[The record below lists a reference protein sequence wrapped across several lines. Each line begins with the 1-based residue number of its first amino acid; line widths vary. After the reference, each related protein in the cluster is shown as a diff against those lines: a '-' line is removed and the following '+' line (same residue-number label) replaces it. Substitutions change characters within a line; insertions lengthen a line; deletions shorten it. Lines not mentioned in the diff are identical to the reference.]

1 MTDNF
6 TPERDVSAD
15 SDVALLE
22 LTAFELLTLLAQG
35 QTEAGRRTTELL
47 RLPDVPRDSPL
58 HGAGLS
64 SLVVRR
70 LARTEDGALVP
81 VGKLAALANVL
92 FTADTWVEA
101 VGIAGSVNSAALL
114 VRSPQGSVVIEPRP
128 SGIWQVLPLEPSEPV
143 QVAASRYVEA
153 AFRNLDGRPF
163 GGSVKVTDANGARTA
178 AVRVAADDSWQ
189 LVHGPVGE
197 KLDPAPVRPDPTF
210 RILAQAVA

>member
-15 SDVALLE
+15 PDVALLE

-35 QTEAGRRTTELL
+35 QTEAGRRTTEML
-47 RLPDVPRDSPL
+47 RLPDVPQDSPL

-70 LARTEDGALVP
+70 LARTENGALVP
-81 VGKLAALANVL
+81 VGKLAALANIL

-101 VGIAGSVNSAALL
+101 VGVTDSVNNAALL
-114 VRSPQGSVVIEPRP
+114 VHSPHGSVVIEPRP
-128 SGIWQVLPLEPSEPV
+128 NGIWHVLPLEPSEPV
-143 QVAASRYVEA
+143 QVAASRYVQA
-153 AFRNLDGRPF
+153 AFRTLEGRPF

-178 AVRVAADDSWQ
+178 AVRVTADNSWQ
-189 LVHGPVGE
+189 LVHGPAGE
-197 KLDPAPVRPDPTF
+197 KLEPTPVNPDPTF